1 MTGYVHHMIEK
12 NQTFP
17 QFAMSC
23 ARAFGALIEMRDEGI
38 DAKIPDEIKPEPYHK
53 KAAAEARKELAAF
66 EAMTK
71 DGRLAWVE
79 ATKRRE
85 VDAYRQCI
93 KDAKASRAQLAAM
106 VAQIE
111 EWEPPTGEHVR
122 LKEFMLQ
129 QVRDSMPSTDYY
141 DDQIAIVQAKDAEEL
156 VAERFATLQHNIA
169 YHDQHYAEEVER
181 AKQRT
186 DWVKRLRASL

>member
-1 MTGYVHHMIEK
+1 MTGYVHHMVEK
-12 NQTFP
+12 KQTFP

-23 ARAFGALIEMRDEGI
+23 ARAFGALVEMRDEGM

-66 EAMTK
+66 EAMTE
-71 DGRLAWVE
+71 GERLAWVE
-79 ATKRRE
+79 ASKRRE

-106 VAQIE
+106 VAQVE
-111 EWEPPTGEHVR
+111 EWEPPTPDHAG
-122 LKEFMLQ
+122 LKKFMLQ
-129 QVRDSMPSTDYY
+129 QVRDSMPTTDFY

-156 VAERFATLQHNIA
+156 VAERLATLQENIA
-169 YHDQHYAEEVER
+169 YHDQHYADEVKR
-181 AKQRT
+181 AKERT
-186 DWVKRLRASL
+186 DWVKQLRASL

>member
-1 MTGYVHHMIEK
+1 
-12 NQTFP
+12 
-17 QFAMSC
+17 
-23 ARAFGALIEMRDEGI
+23 
-38 DAKIPDEIKPEPYHK
+38 
-53 KAAAEARKELAAF
+53 
-66 EAMTK
+66 
-71 DGRLAWVE
+71 
-79 ATKRRE
+79 
-85 VDAYRQCI
+85 
-93 KDAKASRAQLAAM
+93 M

-129 QVRDSMPSTDYY
+129 QVRDSMPTTDYY

-186 DWVKRLRASL
+186 DWVRQLRDSLK